1 MTNHIWILEGPQLL
15 ENIKNMGPNRFL
27 VCRVSG
33 GLRTFL
39 SDENGTYVFDQN
51 KAVELSVPYLGTKA
65 FAVPAPVVK
74 RTSPI
79 TIANQ

>member
-1 MTNHIWILEGPQLL
+1 MTNHTWILEGAQLL
-15 ENIKNMGPNRFL
+15 EHIKNMGLTRFL
-27 VCRVSG
+27 VCRFSG

-51 KAVELSVPYLGTKA
+51 KAVELSVPYLGSRA

-74 RTSPI
+74 RTCPI